1 MGICECDSS
10 RPTKEFLYPICL
22 FQEGSRVRYGGTGY
36 GMGGRGGR
44 SISKPR
50 NLRGFRDASG
60 QLVFDP
66 DDENLSDKE
75 LYARN
80 IPAIGRLY
88 VYIRHALVL
97 NNYMVSNIEICFYFW
112 KSSLACA
119 TKLIDMLTCCDNFC
133 II

>member
-1 MGICECDSS
+1 MSCGLNLLSVIL
-10 RPTKEFLYPICL
+10 TFLCL
-22 FQEGSRVRYGGTGY
+22 FKGDSRVRYGPASGY
-36 GMGGRGGR
+36 GAGGGGRGGR

-80 IPAIGRLY
+80 IPAIGIFSDKSRSFLH
-88 VYIRHALVL
+88 VVCAVL
-97 NNYMVSNIEICFYFW
+97 LWPTFFLLLLNSF
-112 KSSLACA
+112 L
-119 TKLIDMLTCCDNFC
+119 
-133 II
+133 

>member
-1 MGICECDSS
+1 MKMSS
-10 RPTKEFLYPICL
+10 HAFCL
-22 FQEGSRVRYGGTGY
+22 FQGDSSVRYGTGY
-36 GMGGRGGR
+36 GGASGRRGGR

-50 NLRGFRDASG
+50 NLRGFRDANG

-88 VYIRHALVL
+88 V
-97 NNYMVSNIEICFYFW
+97 
-112 KSSLACA
+112 
-119 TKLIDMLTCCDNFC
+119 
-133 II
+133 

>member
-1 MGICECDSS
+1 
-10 RPTKEFLYPICL
+10 
-22 FQEGSRVRYGGTGY
+22 VRYGNTSGY
-36 GMGGRGGR
+36 SRGGR

-80 IPAIGRLY
+80 IPAIGSPRDHLLT
-88 VYIRHALVL
+88 VHVESRA
-97 NNYMVSNIEICFYFW
+97 
-112 KSSLACA
+112 KSVK
-119 TKLIDMLTCCDNFC
+119 TVFKVH
-133 II
+133 

>member
-1 MGICECDSS
+1 M
-10 RPTKEFLYPICL
+10 
-22 FQEGSRVRYGGTGY
+22 RYGPTG
-36 GMGGRGGR
+36 GGGYRGGR

-80 IPAIGRLY
+80 IPAIG
-88 VYIRHALVL
+88 I
-97 NNYMVSNIEICFYFW
+97 M
-112 KSSLACA
+112 
-119 TKLIDMLTCCDNFC
+119 TCCQYVCAVLLWPSYYLYHRHHQADFNGLNAAASAALAASSVC
-133 II
+133 VCS

>member
-1 MGICECDSS
+1 M
-10 RPTKEFLYPICL
+10 
-22 FQEGSRVRYGGTGY
+22 RYGPTSGGY
-36 GMGGRGGR
+36 SRGGR

-80 IPAIGRLY
+80 IPAIG
-88 VYIRHALVL
+88 I
-97 NNYMVSNIEICFYFW
+97 M
-112 KSSLACA
+112 
-119 TKLIDMLTCCDNFC
+119 TCCQCNVCAVLLWPSSYYLYHRHHQADFNGLNAAASAALAASSVC
-133 II
+133 VCS